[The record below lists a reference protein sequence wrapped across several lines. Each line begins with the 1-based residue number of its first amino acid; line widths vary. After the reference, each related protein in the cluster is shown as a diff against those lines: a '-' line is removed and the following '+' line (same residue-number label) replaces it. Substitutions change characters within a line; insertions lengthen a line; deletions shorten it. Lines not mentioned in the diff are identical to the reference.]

1 MRFIKN
7 FQIIWEEFPFFFT
20 VFHNAFDLLGCGY
33 STEPGRQA
41 LTGSGGLRYAAKI
54 LYEIMLAGF
63 LCLTKPAFMRRPWRI
78 TPCPAVLGWAFL
90 CFVGI
95 ISTVSRQLRYSP
107 SRACVCLPPGFLT
120 LWLYLPSCR
129 FAHGYCRGLALGMV
143 VICVC
148 FAQSPPGSL
157 CTCLLFVYA
166 LPGLRRVRSV
176 RVCYSFTLS
185 PRLLPW
191 ARSGLAQHHIE
202 CHHEAEAHHKCYGGA
217 V

>member
-20 VFHNAFDLLGCGY
+20 VFHNAFDLRGIRY

-129 FAHGYCRGLALGMV
+129 FAHGYCRGLALGMF

-148 FAQSPPGSL
+148 FARSPPGSL
-157 CTCLLFVYA
+157 CACLLFFYA
-166 LPGLRRVRSV
+166 FPSAVAVGSLRPSPASHRVS
-176 RVCYSFTLS
+176 S
-185 PRLLPW
+185 
-191 ARSGLAQHHIE
+191 
-202 CHHEAEAHHKCYGGA
+202 
-217 V
+217 

>member
-1 MRFIKN
+1 LGGISL
-7 FQIIWEEFPFFFT
+7 FFT
-20 VFHNAFDLLGCGY
+20 VFHNSFELLWGIGY

-129 FAHGYCRGLALGMV
+129 FAHGYCRGLAL
-143 VICVC
+143 C
-148 FAQSPPGSL
+148 
-157 CTCLLFVYA
+157 
-166 LPGLRRVRSV
+166 
-176 RVCYSFTLS
+176 
-185 PRLLPW
+185 
-191 ARSGLAQHHIE
+191 LAQHHIE

>member
-1 MRFIKN
+1 MFLFLCSFYIAFWRCLDLFYLGFIKN
-7 FQIIWEEFPFFFT
+7 FQIIWEEFSFFFT
-20 VFHNAFDLLGCGY
+20 VFHNAFDLRGIRY

-41 LTGSGGLRYAAKI
+41 HTGSGGLRYAAKI

-95 ISTVSRQLRYSP
+95 ISTVSR
-107 SRACVCLPPGFLT
+107 RA
-120 LWLYLPSCR
+120 
-129 FAHGYCRGLALGMV
+129 
-143 VICVC
+143 
-148 FAQSPPGSL
+148 
-157 CTCLLFVYA
+157 
-166 LPGLRRVRSV
+166 RSV

>member
-1 MRFIKN
+1 MGRIS
-7 FQIIWEEFPFFFT
+7 PFFT
-20 VFHNAFDLLGCGY
+20 VFHNAFELRGCGY

-41 LTGSGGLRYAAKI
+41 HTGSGGLHYAAKI

-129 FAHGYCRGLALGMV
+129 FACWLFFYAFPSAV
-143 VICVC
+143 AV
-148 FAQSPPGSL
+148 GSL
-157 CTCLLFVYA
+157 CACWLFVYA
-166 LPGLRRVRSV
+166 LPGLR
-176 RVCYSFTLS
+176 
-185 PRLLPW
+185 W
-191 ARSGLAQHHIE
+191 ARLDLLALREGLLRPNPASHR
-202 CHHEAEAHHKCYGGA
+202 
-217 V
+217 VSS

>member
-1 MRFIKN
+1 MFLFLCSFSIAFWGCLVLFYFCLRFIKN
-7 FQIIWEEFPFFFT
+7 FQIIREEFPFFSQFFT
-20 VFHNAFDLLGCGY
+20 IHLNCC
-33 STEPGRQA
+33 
-41 LTGSGGLRYAAKI
+41 GGLAIVRNP
-54 LYEIMLAGF
+54 G
-63 LCLTKPAFMRRPWRI
+63 RPWRI

-129 FAHGYCRGLALGMV
+129 FAHGYCRGLAL
-143 VICVC
+143 C
-148 FAQSPPGSL
+148 
-157 CTCLLFVYA
+157 
-166 LPGLRRVRSV
+166 
-176 RVCYSFTLS
+176 
-185 PRLLPW
+185 
-191 ARSGLAQHHIE
+191 LAQHHIE

>member
-1 MRFIKN
+1 MLWGI
-7 FQIIWEEFPFFFT
+7 
-20 VFHNAFDLLGCGY
+20 GY

-41 LTGSGGLRYAAKI
+41 HTGSGGLRYAAKI
-54 LYEIMLAGF
+54 LYEIMLAGV

-129 FAHGYCRGLALGMV
+129 FAHGCCRGLALCVFVICVCFAHGYCRGLALCV
-143 VICVC
+143 LVILLL
-148 FAQSPPGSL
+148 FPSAIAAGSL
-157 CTCLLFVYA
+157 CACLLFFYA
-166 LPGLRRVRSV
+166 FPSAVAVGSL
-176 RVCYSFTLS
+176 CAC
-185 PRLLPW
+185 LLFFYAFP
-191 ARSGLAQHHIE
+191 S
-202 CHHEAEAHHKCYGGA
+202 A
-217 V
+217 VAVGSLCA